1 MQKICAFNSNRVVK
15 TMNRQTQSSVVPI
28 GIRLPGAASNTAWQ
42 AKRQKTTFVTI
53 SAIEPILKVVLIL
66 MLIFGHFSAP
76 CTFFGAKGCNIVL
89 VVFGADALGLLC
101 LFFTLMFA
109 MAWLLPIM
117 NW

>member
-1 MQKICAFNSNRVVK
+1 MAGEEIENDVRDDFGDRADLE
-15 TMNRQTQSSVVPI
+15 SSVNTDVN
-28 GIRLPGAASNTAWQ
+28 IRA
-42 AKRQKTTFVTI
+42 
-53 SAIEPILKVVLIL
+53 
-66 MLIFGHFSAP
+66 FSAP